1 MDLETRVRRLEG
13 ENRVLRYGGLLVVA
27 VVLISEAAVAQH
39 LEDIEELSVLVEMKG
54 TDLIDESSVRNRVEV
69 ALRRNG
75 IGIDASVN
83 HTLFGISITT
93 LRATE
98 TAVSG
103 VVQISLYREAFV
115 RTDSRWDSLDYDNL
129 RDIGGNTIETKWEV
143 WQAVMQILL
152 ERMDLLT
159 VWSDAQIVTAST
171 TAIRSMIFDAI
182 DELMDSFNNDYL
194 EDNQRSP

>member
-1 MDLETRVRRLEG
+1 MDLETRVKRLE
-13 ENRVLRYGGLLVVA
+13 RDDRILKYGGLLVVA
-27 VVLISEAAVAQH
+27 VVLFSEAAVAQH

-54 TDLIDESSVRNRVEV
+54 TDIDESSVRNRVEV

-75 IGIDASVN
+75 IGVDASVN

-93 LRATE
+93 LRPTK

-115 RTDSRWDSLDYDNL
+115 RTDSSWDSLDYDNL

-152 ERMDLLT
+152 DRMELLT
-159 VWSDAQIVTAST
+159 VWSDAQIVTAPT
-171 TAIRSMIFDAI
+171 TAIRSMTFDAI
-182 DELMDSFNNDYL
+182 DELMDSFINDYL
-194 EDNQRSP
+194 KDNQRSP